1 MNIVVIIAL
10 IASLL
15 INIALTIHTV
25 YIYIYTKH
33 NKEADNS
40 LITSLRKVD
49 NTNKK
54 WIKNLISNKRLEDY
68 LYSNDIVNIGI
79 FGMGSLGELLFSE
92 LESSKNIEIR
102 CIIDSMVDGTYY
114 TKNNVMVIGINDI
127 EMLNQLDTIIVTPIQ
142 EYDVISVQLHNNNVR
157 CKIISLD
164 QLILE
169 TEKY

>member
-1 MNIVVIIAL
+1 
-10 IASLL
+10 
-15 INIALTIHTV
+15 
-25 YIYIYTKH
+25 
-33 NKEADNS
+33 
-40 LITSLRKVD
+40 
-49 NTNKK
+49 
-54 WIKNLISNKRLEDY
+54 
-68 LYSNDIVNIGI
+68 
-79 FGMGSLGELLFSE
+79 MGSLGELLFSE